1 MSNVPPGHRVVTRTS
16 AITANYENTDPQKA
30 VGDIEG
36 IFIKKDTGKTVFGVG
51 TKQPFSRISMGDIN
65 SPLEE
70 GIPALAFTEDIN
82 GNYASGIRFYKDG
95 NQKIGLRFYLNKLS
109 GANATDITDT
119 SLEKEP
125 TDVNDAPILTL
136 SKTTETVVSE
146 TFDNGQS
153 AQTGNKVFINCIE
166 PIRGDLSLRSGLEVN
181 GMNGLQ
187 NYQKQNQ
194 NQNNV

>member
-70 GIPALAFTEDIN
+70 FKKCN
-82 GNYASGIRFYKDG
+82 GKS
-95 NQKIGLRFYLNKLS
+95 
-109 GANATDITDT
+109 ITIIH
-119 SLEKEP
+119 LFKP
-125 TDVNDAPILTL
+125 N
-136 SKTTETVVSE
+136 
-146 TFDNGQS
+146 
-153 AQTGNKVFINCIE
+153 
-166 PIRGDLSLRSGLEVN
+166 
-181 GMNGLQ
+181 
-187 NYQKQNQ
+187 
-194 NQNNV
+194 